1 MKKDDS
7 DETKEDSA
15 ARLSRKKTGLEKARL
30 AFDQLLDEETSSTFQ
45 AWFKLFDRGFCGI
58 ILKADFFVT
67 LDKLHFHGNFAD
79 LWKELDRHDTGVLS
93 LREISPDNAALWD
106 SFRKYCGARF
116 SSARDMVAQLCGLL
130 QVNNQFD
137 VTKRTTRSSIFGGA
151 RMAARKTLP
160 APASAKLEDTLFSI
174 CLQEWTIGLQ
184 RCGWTGGQEEEL
196 FEAININNEN
206 SLSMD
211 SLFWVDAEAERFRQ
225 KQEAK
230 TKSSQ
235 EQKVKLEARHSRQE
249 ALNSF
254 RSYLKKNYGPTYH
267 AWRST
272 LDLDGSMN
280 LQRIELFKV
289 CRTIGWKGDVRA
301 LWQALDYDCSGA
313 AGLEQ
318 LDPGCARMLARFKFW
333 AESKFGSKPAFHL
346 WRSLDIKG
354 KNRLTP
360 EQFSRACIQLGFD
373 DRHIKTIVHWLDWKG
388 RNALVHEDLHFLDI
402 WKPPAWLVAEPNY
415 EEAERLKKVMC
426 EKYGHYLRAW
436 RLVMD
441 KDKTNTCDWNEF
453 VAAARQ
459 MKFHGDIAGA
469 WLAIDEDVSGSIS
482 LREIDQTSNDILID
496 FKRWA
501 DEEFG
506 SVRSAFKVFDSD
518 QSGELS
524 LTEFSST
531 VRLYG
536 FQGEEHTLFKCL
548 DSNRQGKLLLTDITF
563 LDNWE
568 VPHSSP
574 SEFQDNCSM
583 EHQESTANPMNQ
595 SKYSSAEGAI
605 NERCPPDSTFI
616 YETEA
621 PGPGTYTLISTF
633 GALPRMPTARH
644 SGSWSFSKRHAESC
658 LLKLD
663 SVGPAPVDL
672 CPDLSTQT
680 RRKPAWSFGTESR
693 PATAG
698 VPVKGLAP
706 GPGSYNLNPW
716 SDGGPKFSFGSR
728 RGVVMHPNQKPTS
741 RIKTSH
747 TALLASSKCFF

>member
-1 MKKDDS
+1 MKKDDF
-7 DETKEDSA
+7 DEPDEDSA
-15 ARLSRKKTGLEKARL
+15 AKLLRKKTGLEKARL
-30 AFDQLLDEETSSTFQ
+30 AFDQLIDEEAKSPFQ
-45 AWFKLFDRGFCGI
+45 AWFKLFDRGFCGFM
-58 ILKADFFVT
+58 LKADFFAA
-67 LDKLHFHGNFAD
+67 LDRVHFHGNFVD
-79 LWKELDRHDTGVLS
+79 LWKELDAHDTGALS
-93 LREISPDNAALWD
+93 LREISPDNSVLWD

-116 SSARDMVAQLCGLL
+116 SSARDMVAQLCGFS
-130 QVNNQFD
+130 QVTNQLE
-137 VTKRTTRSSIFGGA
+137 VTKRTARNSIFGGA
-151 RMAARKTLP
+151 RMATRKTLP
-160 APASAKLEDTLFSI
+160 APVSGKLADTLFSVS
-174 CLQEWTIGLQ
+174 LQEWTTGLQ
-184 RCGWTGGQEEEL
+184 RCGWTGGQEEQL
-196 FEAININNEN
+196 FEAININDEVSLSLN
-206 SLSMD
+206 SLS
-211 SLFWVDAEAERFRQ
+211 WVDAEAKRFRQ

-235 EQKVKLEARHSRQE
+235 EQRVKFAARHSRQE
-249 ALNSF
+249 ALSSF

-280 LQRIELFKV
+280 LQRFELFKV

-301 LWQALDYDCSGA
+301 LWQALDNDGCGA

-318 LDPGCARMLARFKFW
+318 LDPGCARRLARFKFW
-333 AESKFGSKPAFHL
+333 AESKFGNKPAFPL
-346 WRSLDIKG
+346 WRALDFKG
-354 KNRLTP
+354 KNRLTL

-373 DRHIKTIVHWLDWKG
+373 DRHIKTIVHWLDWKAKK
-388 RNALVHEDLHFLDI
+388 ALVHEDLHFLDI

-415 EEAERLKKVMC
+415 EEADRLRKVMC

-436 RLVMD
+436 RLIMD
-441 KDKTNTCDWNEF
+441 KDNSNTCNWNEF
-453 VAAARQ
+453 VAATRQ

-469 WLAIDEDVSGSIS
+469 WLAIDEDVSGAIS
-482 LREIDQTSNDILID
+482 LREIDQASNDILIE

-518 QSGELS
+518 QSGELT
-524 LTEFSST
+524 LTEFSAA

-536 FQGEEHTLFKCL
+536 FLGEEVTLFKCL
-548 DSNRQGKLLLTDITF
+548 DSNRQGKLLLVDITF

-568 VPHSSP
+568 LPCGP
-574 SEFQDNCSM
+574 LEFQDNSAM
-583 EHQESTANPMNQ
+583 ERQESVPDPMNQ

-605 NERCPPDSTFI
+605 DEKCLPDSTFI
-616 YETEA
+616 YETDA
-621 PGPGTYTLISTF
+621 PGPGTYNILSTF

-644 SGSWSFSKRHAESC
+644 SGAWSFSKRHTESC

-672 CPDLSTQT
+672 CPDLSSQT

-693 PATAG
+693 PVTAG
-698 VPVKGLAP
+698 VPYKGLAP
-706 GPGSYNLNPW
+706 GPGSYELNGW
-716 SDGGPKFSFGSR
+716 SKGPKFSFGSR

-741 RIKTSH
+741 RIKSSH
-747 TALLASSKCFF
+747 TALLASNKCCF